1 MNKKVLYTIVGV
13 IILFFITSNIYGVD
27 DNKSNVTEEIKENFG
42 LSAYLDSIGECIQE
56 ANISEFNISDFSN
69 DLISGRGIGYN
80 KIFQNII
87 SLLGKEIF
95 ISLKSAIL
103 ILIIILLMAILN
115 GINENSQ
122 ILNIVYLVCFI
133 AIASITIGNFTQIIS
148 MFKNTSD
155 ILSKIVQIV
164 SPFLIAILIGTGAIT
179 STGLIQPL
187 ILFMASLIG
196 FIITYII
203 IPCISVSVA
212 LNVISSMSDNFKFNE
227 LSKMF
232 SKCAIW
238 IIGIVLTLFLGI
250 LSLETTLS
258 ASVDSLTV
266 NVTQAAF
273 SNFIPVVGKFF
284 SDSLETVIGTSKIIG
299 KAGGVVGIVSMV
311 VISSV
316 PIIKIASVCIV
327 YYLLAAISE
336 IVCKEEKI
344 KKYIKGFGDVY
355 KTLLGILIGINIL
368 FIISIGIIINLCGK
382 IGT

>member
-13 IILFFITSNIYGVD
+13 IILFFITSDIYGVD

-196 FIITYII
+196 VIITCII

-299 KAGGVVGIVSMV
+299 KAGGVVGIVSMI

>member
-13 IILFFITSNIYGVD
+13 IILFFITSDIYGVD
-27 DNKSNVTEEIKENFG
+27 DNKSNVTEEIKESFG
-42 LSAYLDSIGECIQE
+42 LSTYLDSIGECIQE
-56 ANISEFNISDFSN
+56 ANVSEFNISDFSN

-299 KAGGVVGIVSMV
+299 KAGGVVGIVSMI

>member
-13 IILFFITSNIYGVD
+13 IILFFITSDIYGVD

-42 LSAYLDSIGECIQE
+42 LPAYLDSIGECIQE

-299 KAGGVVGIVSMV
+299 KAGGVVGIVSMI

>member
-13 IILFFITSNIYGVD
+13 IMLFFITNDIYGVD
-27 DNKSNVTEEIKENFG
+27 DNKSNVTEEIKESFG

-56 ANISEFNISDFSN
+56 ANVSEFNISDFSN

>member
-1 MNKKVLYTIVGV
+1 MNKKVLYTILGV
-13 IILFFITSNIYGVD
+13 IMLFFITNDIYGVD
-27 DNKSNVTEEIKENFG
+27 NSQSNVTEEIKESFG

-56 ANISEFNISDFSN
+56 ANVSEFNISDFSN

-95 ISLKSAIL
+95 TSLKSAIL

-299 KAGGVVGIVSMV
+299 KAGGVVGIVSMI

-316 PIIKIASVCIV
+316 PVIKIASVCIV

>member
-13 IILFFITSNIYGVD
+13 IILFFITSDIYGVD

-42 LSAYLDSIGECIQE
+42 LSAYLDSIGECVQE

-299 KAGGVVGIVSMV
+299 KTGGVVGIVSMI

>member
-13 IILFFITSNIYGVD
+13 IILFFITSDIYGVD

-42 LSAYLDSIGECIQE
+42 LPAYLDSIGECIQE

-164 SPFLIAILIGTGAIT
+164 SLFLIAILIGTGAIT

>member
-13 IILFFITSNIYGVD
+13 IILFFITSDIYGVD

-95 ISLKSAIL
+95 TSLKSAIL

>member
-13 IILFFITSNIYGVD
+13 IMLFFITNDIYGVD
-27 DNKSNVTEEIKENFG
+27 DNKSNVTEEIKESFG
-42 LSAYLDSIGECIQE
+42 LSTYLDSIGECIQE
-56 ANISEFNISDFSN
+56 ANVSEFNISDFSN

-299 KAGGVVGIVSMV
+299 KAGGVVGIVSMI

>member
-13 IILFFITSNIYGVD
+13 IILFFITSDIYGVD

-258 ASVDSLTV
+258 ASIDSLTV

-299 KAGGVVGIVSMV
+299 KTGGVVGIVSMV

>member
-13 IILFFITSNIYGVD
+13 IILFFITSDIYGVD

-258 ASVDSLTV
+258 ASIDSLTV

-299 KAGGVVGIVSMV
+299 KTGGVVGIVSMI

>member
-13 IILFFITSNIYGVD
+13 IMLFFITNDIYGVD
-27 DNKSNVTEEIKENFG
+27 DNKSNVTEEIKESFG

-56 ANISEFNISDFSN
+56 ANVSEFNISDFSN

-95 ISLKSAIL
+95 TSLKSAIL

-299 KAGGVVGIVSMV
+299 KAGGVVGIVSMI

-382 IGT
+382 IGA

>member
-13 IILFFITSNIYGVD
+13 IMLFFITNDIYGVD
-27 DNKSNVTEEIKENFG
+27 DNKSNVTEEIKESFG

-56 ANISEFNISDFSN
+56 ANVSEFNISDFSN

-95 ISLKSAIL
+95 TSLKSAIL

-299 KAGGVVGIVSMV
+299 KTGGVVGIVSMI

>member
-13 IILFFITSNIYGVD
+13 IILFFITSDIYGVD
-27 DNKSNVTEEIKENFG
+27 DNKSNVTEEIKESFG

-299 KAGGVVGIVSMV
+299 KTGGVVGIVSMI

>member
-13 IILFFITSNIYGVD
+13 IILFFITSDIYGVD
-27 DNKSNVTEEIKENFG
+27 DNKSNVTEKIKENFG
-42 LSAYLDSIGECIQE
+42 LPAYLDSIGECIQE

-299 KAGGVVGIVSMV
+299 KAGGVVGIVSMI

>member
-13 IILFFITSNIYGVD
+13 IILFFIISDIYGVD

>member
-13 IILFFITSNIYGVD
+13 IILFFITSDIYGVD

-299 KAGGVVGIVSMV
+299 KTGGVVGIVSMV

>member
-13 IILFFITSNIYGVD
+13 IILFFITSDIYGVD
-27 DNKSNVTEEIKENFG
+27 DNKSNVTEKIKESFG

-56 ANISEFNISDFSN
+56 ANVSEFNISDFSN

>member
-13 IILFFITSNIYGVD
+13 IILFFITSDIYGVD

-42 LSAYLDSIGECIQE
+42 LSAYLDSIGECVQE

-299 KAGGVVGIVSMV
+299 KTGGVVGIVSMV

>member
-13 IILFFITSNIYGVD
+13 IILFFITSDIYGVD

-196 FIITYII
+196 VIITYII

-299 KAGGVVGIVSMV
+299 KAGGVVGIVSMI

>member
-13 IILFFITSNIYGVD
+13 IMLFFITNDIYGVD
-27 DNKSNVTEEIKENFG
+27 DNKSNVTEEIKESFG

-56 ANISEFNISDFSN
+56 ANVSEFNISDFSN

-95 ISLKSAIL
+95 TSLKSAIL

-196 FIITYII
+196 VIITYII

-299 KAGGVVGIVSMV
+299 KAGGVVGIVSMI

>member
-1 MNKKVLYTIVGV
+1 MNKKVLYIIVGV
-13 IILFFITSNIYGVD
+13 IMLFFITNDIYGVD
-27 DNKSNVTEEIKENFG
+27 DNKSNVTEEIKESFG

-56 ANISEFNISDFSN
+56 ANVSEFNISDFSN

-95 ISLKSAIL
+95 TSLKSAIL

-299 KAGGVVGIVSMV
+299 KAGGVVGIVSMI

>member
-13 IILFFITSNIYGVD
+13 IILFFITSDIYGVD

-299 KAGGVVGIVSMV
+299 KTGGVVGIVSMI

-344 KKYIKGFGDVY
+344 KKYIKGFGEVY

>member
-13 IILFFITSNIYGVD
+13 IILFFITSDIYGVD

-115 GINENSQ
+115 SINENSQ

>member
-13 IILFFITSNIYGVD
+13 IILFFITSDIYGVD

-187 ILFMASLIG
+187 ILFMVSLIG

-258 ASVDSLTV
+258 ASIDSLTV

-299 KAGGVVGIVSMV
+299 KTGGVVGIVSMI

>member
-13 IILFFITSNIYGVD
+13 IILFFITSDIYGVD

-95 ISLKSAIL
+95 TSLKSAIL

-299 KAGGVVGIVSMV
+299 KAGGVVGIVSMI

>member
-13 IILFFITSNIYGVD
+13 IILFFITSDIYGVD

-56 ANISEFNISDFSN
+56 ANVSEFNISDFSN

-299 KAGGVVGIVSMV
+299 KAGGVVGIVSMI

>member
-13 IILFFITSNIYGVD
+13 IILFFITSDIYGAD

-42 LSAYLDSIGECIQE
+42 LSAYLDSIGECVQE

-232 SKCAIW
+232 SKCTIW

-299 KAGGVVGIVSMV
+299 KTGGVVGIVSMI

>member
-13 IILFFITSNIYGVD
+13 IMLFFITNDIYGVD
-27 DNKSNVTEEIKENFG
+27 DNKSNVTEEIKESFG

-56 ANISEFNISDFSN
+56 ANVSEFNISDFSN

-95 ISLKSAIL
+95 TSLKSAIL

>member
-13 IILFFITSNIYGVD
+13 IILFFITSDIYGVD

-42 LSAYLDSIGECIQE
+42 LSAYLDSIGECVQE

-258 ASVDSLTV
+258 ASIDSLTV

-299 KAGGVVGIVSMV
+299 KTGGVVGIVSMV

-344 KKYIKGFGDVY
+344 KKYIKGFVDVY

>member
-13 IILFFITSNIYGVD
+13 IMLFFITNDIYGVD
-27 DNKSNVTEEIKENFG
+27 NSQSNVTEEIKESFG

-56 ANISEFNISDFSN
+56 ANVSEFNISDFSN

-87 SLLGKEIF
+87 SLFGKEIF
-95 ISLKSAIL
+95 TSLKSAIL

-299 KAGGVVGIVSMV
+299 KAGGVVGIVSMI

-316 PIIKIASVCIV
+316 PVIKIASVCIV

>member
-13 IILFFITSNIYGVD
+13 IILFFITSDIYGVD
-27 DNKSNVTEEIKENFG
+27 DNKSNVAEEIKENFG

>member
-13 IILFFITSNIYGVD
+13 IILFFITSDIYGVD
-27 DNKSNVTEEIKENFG
+27 DNKSNVAEEIKENFG

-56 ANISEFNISDFSN
+56 ANISEFNVSDFSN

-95 ISLKSAIL
+95 TSLKSAIL

-299 KAGGVVGIVSMV
+299 KAGGVVGIVSMI

>member
-13 IILFFITSNIYGVD
+13 IILFFITSDIYGVD

-42 LSAYLDSIGECIQE
+42 LPAYLDSIGECIQE

-179 STGLIQPL
+179 RTGLIQPL

>member
-13 IILFFITSNIYGVD
+13 IILFFITSDIYGVD

-80 KIFQNII
+80 KIFRNII

>member
-13 IILFFITSNIYGVD
+13 IILFFITSDIYGVD

-42 LSAYLDSIGECIQE
+42 LSAYLDSIGECVQE

-299 KAGGVVGIVSMV
+299 KTGGVVGIVSMV

-382 IGT
+382 IGA

>member
-13 IILFFITSNIYGVD
+13 IILFFITSDIYGVD

-56 ANISEFNISDFSN
+56 ANVSEFNISDFSN

>member
-13 IILFFITSNIYGVD
+13 IILFFITSDIYGVD

>member
-13 IILFFITSNIYGVD
+13 IILFFITSDIYGVD
-27 DNKSNVTEEIKENFG
+27 DNKSNVAEEIKENFG

-56 ANISEFNISDFSN
+56 ANISEFNVSDFSN

-95 ISLKSAIL
+95 TSLKSAIL

>member
-13 IILFFITSNIYGVD
+13 IILFFIISDIYGVD

-164 SPFLIAILIGTGAIT
+164 SPFLIAVLIGTGAIT